1 MGGKFGVVGVV
12 EGLKQGKEPRMAS
25 LEERREAR
33 AAARKARIQAVTAEM
48 LAEEA
53 ARGWDELDGDI
64 NDIENAM
71 CEIGD
76 AVAREYAALKLAKR
90 MPQSVPPPPCPT
102 CGHASESRGQHER
115 SLLTRRGVVPIS
127 EAKCYCPK
135 CRRSFFPSVGN
146 SGD

>member
-1 MGGKFGVVGVV
+1 
-12 EGLKQGKEPRMAS
+12 MAS
-25 LEERREAR
+25 LQERAEAR
-33 AAARKARIQAVTAEM
+33 AAARKARIQAVVAEM

-53 ARGWDELDGDI
+53 AWGWDALDTNI
-64 NDIENAM
+64 NDIENSM

-76 AVAREYAALKLAKR
+76 AVAREYATLQLAKR
-90 MPQSVPPPPCPT
+90 MPQSVPPPCPT

-115 SLLTRRGVVPIS
+115 SLLTRRGEVPIS

-135 CRRSFFPSVGN
+135 CRRNFFPSVGN